1 MSMTII
7 NKLLT
12 SLRMNFSSM
21 KETHFNS
28 PFNLFEFIFVEIIYI
43 SMSLILM
50 RPTEYESFK
59 QIVGQFQIFAAIY
72 LAFRFRFFGMSIVLF
87 INSIEV
93 SFLIYAY
100 TKNPV
105 IGILAGLT
113 SKLITIVCSIIV
125 AMFANFQENQKR
137 KLQDQKYKL
146 ELLSVTDDLTGAY
159 NHRFF
164 NTTLDNEIEKSNTDK
179 QPVALIMIDID
190 NFKMCNDISGHDYG
204 DAILKGTA
212 SILREAAGYE
222 NTVCRYGGDE
232 FAVILPCFDLQSA
245 SQMAHSI
252 RNLYEK
258 KKSNYFEDQSFSNI
272 TLSMGLSVYPDLAAT
287 KDDLIN
293 QADMALYHSKNLGK
307 DNIHFYQDV
316 LEKLKKNISSDHQ
329 HMIGVFK
336 ALLSTI
342 SAKDKYT
349 RGHCERVAH
358 YAVMIG
364 EALDLGLKDISMLQ
378 YAGLLH
384 DIGKVEVPK
393 LILSKTGNLTDMELD
408 IIRQH
413 PVYSANILEP
423 LSMNQLIDYVM
434 HHHERYD
441 GQGYPHGLAGKSISL
456 GARILCVADSFD
468 AMLSERP
475 YSSSMGI
482 DEAFSELERHSGS
495 QFDSEIVKTFISV
508 MKESE
513 EYRKV
518 V

>member
-1 MSMTII
+1 MTII
-7 NKLLT
+7 DKLRK
-12 SLRMNFSSM
+12 SLKTQQKSI
-21 KETHFNS
+21 KEKYFYNPTKI
-28 PFNLFEFIFVEIIYI
+28 LEFVFVEAIYI
-43 SMSLILM
+43 SMSILLM
-50 RPTEYESFK
+50 RPTAFEAFK

-72 LAFRFRFFGMSIVLF
+72 LAYRFRSFGLTIGLF
-87 INSIEV
+87 LNFLEITL
-93 SFLIYAY
+93 LIYAY
-100 TKNPV
+100 TLHPV
-105 IGILAGLT
+105 ISILAGLT
-113 SKLITIVCSIIV
+113 SKLLTVISSIIV
-125 AMFANFQENQKR
+125 ALFANFQEHQKE
-137 KLQDQKYKL
+137 KLHDQKYKL

-164 NTTLDNEIEKSNTDK
+164 NTTLDKEIDKSKIDK
-179 QPVALIMIDID
+179 NCVALIMIDID
-190 NFKMCNDISGHDYG
+190 NFKMCNDVSGHDYG
-204 DAILKGTA
+204 DDILKGTA
-212 SILREAAGYE
+212 SILKEAAGNQ

-232 FAVILPCFDLQSA
+232 FAVILPGSDLQSA
-245 SQMAHSI
+245 SQIAHTI
-252 RNLYEK
+252 RNLYERE
-258 KKSNYFEDQSFSNI
+258 KSKYFEQNAFNNI
-272 TLSMGLSVYPDLAAT
+272 TLSMGLSVYPDMAAT

-316 LEKLKKNISSDHQ
+316 LEKIKKNISSDHQ

-349 RGHCERVAH
+349 RGHSERVAH

-364 EALDLGLKDISMLQ
+364 ESLNLSIKDISMLQ

-393 LILSKTGNLTDMELD
+393 LILSKTGNLTDTEFD
-408 IIRQH
+408 IIKQH

-423 LSMNQLIDYVM
+423 LSMSQLIDYVI

-441 GQGYPHGLAGKSISL
+441 GNGYPHGLVGKSISL

-475 YSSSMGI
+475 YSSSM
-482 DEAFSELERHSGS
+482 DMHEAFFELEKHSGS
-495 QFDSEIVKTFISV
+495 QFDGEIVNAFISV

-513 EYRKV
+513 EYKKV

>member
-1 MSMTII
+1 MTITS
-7 NKLLT
+7 NLLT
-12 SLRMNFSSM
+12 SLKTRLSSV
-21 KETHFNS
+21 KETHFRSSSNV
-28 PFNLFEFIFVEIIYI
+28 FEFIFVEFIYL
-43 SMSLILM
+43 SMSILLM

-72 LAFRFRFFGMSIVLF
+72 LAFRFRFFGLSIGLF
-87 INSIEV
+87 INIIEIV
-93 SFLIYAY
+93 LLIYAY
-100 TKNPV
+100 TKSPV
-105 IGILAGLT
+105 ISILAGLT
-113 SKLITIVCSIIV
+113 SKLITVVCSIIV
-125 AMFANFQENQKR
+125 SMFANFQENQKR
-137 KLQDQKYKL
+137 KLHEQKYKL

-164 NTTLDNEIEKSNTDK
+164 NTTLDNEIEKSKVDK
-179 QPVALIMIDID
+179 KTIALVMIDID

-204 DAILKGTA
+204 DDILKGTA
-212 SILREAAGYE
+212 SILKEAAGDG

-232 FAVILPCFDLQSA
+232 FAVILTGFDLQSA
-245 SQMAHSI
+245 SEMAHTI

-258 KKSNYFEDQSFSNI
+258 KKSRYFEENAFSNI

-364 EALDLGLKDISMLQ
+364 EALNLSIKDISMLQ

-393 LILSKTGNLTDMELD
+393 LILSKTGNLTDKERD

-423 LSMNQLIDYVM
+423 LSMHQLIDYVM

-441 GQGYPHGLAGKSISL
+441 GLGYPHGLSGKSISL

-475 YSSSMGI
+475 YSLSM
-482 DEAFSELERHSGS
+482 DMNTAFSELERHSGS
-495 QFDSEIVKTFISV
+495 QFDSEIVETFINV

-513 EYRKV
+513 EYKKV

>member
-1 MSMTII
+1 MTIT
-7 NKLLT
+7 NNLLAYLKT
-12 SLRMNFSSM
+12 GAHSVKKSYFR
-21 KETHFNS
+21 S
-28 PFNLFEFIFVEIIYI
+28 PFNFFEFILVELIYI
-43 SMSLILM
+43 SMSILLM
-50 RPTEYESFK
+50 RPTEFESFK

-72 LAFRFRFFGMSIVLF
+72 LAFRFRFFGLAIGLF
-87 INSIEV
+87 INFIEIAL
-93 SFLIYAY
+93 LIYAY

-105 IGILAGLT
+105 VSILAGLT
-113 SKLITIVCSIIV
+113 SKLITVICSIIV
-125 AMFANFQENQKR
+125 SMFANFQENQNK
-137 KLQDQKYKL
+137 KLHAQKYKL

-164 NTTLDNEIEKSNTDK
+164 NTTIDKEIEKSKTDK
-179 QPVALIMIDID
+179 KPVALVMIDID

-204 DAILKGTA
+204 DDILKGTTT
-212 SILREAAGYE
+212 ILKEAVGEE

-232 FAVILPCFDLQSA
+232 FAVILPNFDLQAA
-245 SQMAHSI
+245 SQIAHTI
-252 RNLYEK
+252 RNLYER
-258 KKSNYFEDQSFSNI
+258 KKSKYFEENAFSNI
-272 TLSMGLSVYPDLAAT
+272 TLSMGLSVYPDMAAT

-364 EALDLGLKDISMLQ
+364 EALNLSIKDISMLQ

-393 LILSKTGNLTDMELD
+393 LILSKTGNLTEKERD

-423 LSMNQLIDYVM
+423 LSMHQLIDYVM

-441 GQGYPHGLAGKSISL
+441 GLGYPHGLAGKSISL

-475 YSSSMGI
+475 YSSSM
-482 DEAFSELERHSGS
+482 DMNTAFSELERHSGT
-495 QFDSEIVKTFISV
+495 QFDSEIVETFISV
-508 MKESE
+508 MKKSE
-513 EYRKV
+513 EYKKV